1 MSTMLLALA
10 LFALGCDDGGTANP
24 PERAQGKSKS
34 KSKAGAAEEAAAEAA
49 EGSEGV
55 EGAAGSDGADYSYNP
70 IGKRDPF
77 RSFISG
83 PRDEEIRSPTPLQ
96 KYEIDQYALVGIV
109 WGIDHPRAMVADPE
123 RVGHVIELGTY
134 IGKNWGKV
142 TQITSNEVIVT
153 EEYQTIDGELVTNQV
168 TMALPVE
175 DLGDF

>member
-1 MSTMLLALA
+1 MMFFLALS
-10 LFALGCDDGGTANP
+10 LVLLGCDDGGSSVAPT
-24 PERAQGKSKS
+24 ERAGASTAKS
-34 KSKAGAAEEAAAEAA
+34 KSKAGDAGSAGEDGLSATAAES
-49 EGSEGV
+49 GG
-55 EGAAGSDGADYSYNP
+55 DYSYNP

-109 WGIDHPRAMVADPE
+109 WGIDHPKAMVSDPE
-123 RVGHVIELGTY
+123 NVGHVIEIGTY

-168 TMALPVE
+168 TMGLPVE
-175 DLGDF
+175 DLGDL